1 MTADLVLNLQ
11 DNLMLTY
18 CAGDCVDER
27 FLHVNGPCFLF
38 GVGTIIIINITELK
52 WVYLLYYSHSSFV
65 YLDVVARVQHLDLP
79 M

>member
-11 DNLMLTY
+11 DNLMLIY
-18 CAGDCVDER
+18 WSGDCVDER

-52 WVYLLYYSHSSFV
+52 WVFTLL
-65 YLDVVARVQHLDLP
+65 LT
-79 M
+79 